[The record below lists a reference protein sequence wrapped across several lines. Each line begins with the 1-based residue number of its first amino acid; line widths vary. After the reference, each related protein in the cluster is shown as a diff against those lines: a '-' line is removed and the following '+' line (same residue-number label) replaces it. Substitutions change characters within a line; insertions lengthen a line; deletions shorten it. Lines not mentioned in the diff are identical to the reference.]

1 MCGKDSENMKG
12 NLIETIYP
20 YRYRWDI
27 ASTMIDKADC
37 EKEERIEAT
46 EWLKQFHKEIKVE
59 IKE

>member
-1 MCGKDSENMKG
+1 MKG